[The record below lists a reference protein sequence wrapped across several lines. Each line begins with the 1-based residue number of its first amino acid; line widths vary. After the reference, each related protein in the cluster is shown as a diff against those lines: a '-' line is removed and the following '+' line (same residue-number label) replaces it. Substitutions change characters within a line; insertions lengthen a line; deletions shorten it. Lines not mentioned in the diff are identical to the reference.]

1 MDTATAARVI
11 DITSLLDTVQDA
23 TPDELAEMHPPRP
36 ALTLVGAP
44 TGDIAVGATVLV
56 DPDAASAA
64 AQCARTELG
73 VAERWALFCG
83 AHWRWTW
90 MGEDAG
96 YWRRWDGRLWRRATD
111 GDVIQ
116 TLVAVIREG
125 MQRLELPHLAPARDV
140 REHEN
145 PVQVAKDEHIKVAR
159 SFETA
164 SKLRAIA
171 QLLRAIPGVSVTAD
185 VWDADDNILNCRDGI
200 VDLRTGQL
208 GPHDPAAMCTMIAA
222 GSGRHDLPLT
232 VDIQAVLDAYDQ
244 TNDELSGWW
253 QTVAG
258 VAITGHAPRLAQH
271 THGVANAGKTTL
283 AEALL
288 SALGGAK
295 AGLADDSTGYAVTV
309 SVDALQ
315 PLPPGAPRESLA
327 PAEGRRV
334 VLIDEASHARIDANL
349 VKSIASGGLIATRS
363 LYGKART
370 WRSRVTLLLSG
381 NDPLSIP
388 STDGGLADRLY
399 GVELTYAVPPE
410 QRDHDL
416 AYRLQ
421 NDKANL
427 DALLAWAIRGAVAWY
442 GRGGGQAA
450 LCPPEYV
457 SASRQEYVNAANPLR
472 TWLEECIDVLEKP
485 GEDGDLSRCATVAEL
500 RRHYAVWCKRHS
512 VKVVVGPQALP
523 AYLAQ
528 AGHPVDV
535 KRTTSRNGEPAP
547 RTGQFVR
554 TLARPAEQVYVDF

>member
-1 MDTATAARVI
+1 METTSRII
-11 DITSLLDTVQDA
+11 DINGLLAETQGR
-23 TPDELAEMHPPRP
+23 TPEELAATHAPRA

-44 TGDIAVGATVLV
+44 SGDVSVGATPLAE
-56 DPDAASAA
+56 PEAASAA

-73 VAERWALFCG
+73 VAERWAMYCG
-83 AHWRWTW
+83 SHWRWTW

-111 GDVIQ
+111 GDLVQ
-116 TLVAVIREG
+116 TLVAVIRDG
-125 MQRLELPHLAPARDV
+125 MQRLELPHLAPAQDI
-140 REHEN
+140 REGED
-145 PVQVAKDEHIKVAR
+145 PLRVAREDHFKVAR

-164 SKLRAIA
+164 SRLRAIG
-171 QLLRAIPGVSVTAD
+171 QLLRAIPGISVPAD
-185 VWDADDNILNCRDGI
+185 AWDSDDDILNARDGI
-200 VDLRTGQL
+200 VDLRTGEL
-208 GPHDPAAMCTMIAA
+208 RPHDPAAMCTMIAA
-222 GSGRHDLPLT
+222 GSGRSDVPLT
-232 VDIQAVLDAYDQ
+232 ADIHAVLDAYDQ
-244 TNDELSGWW
+244 TNDALSSWW

-309 SVDALQ
+309 NVDALQ

-349 VKSIASGGLIATRS
+349 VKSVASGGLIATRS

-416 AYRLQ
+416 AHRLQ
-421 NDKANL
+421 GDQENL
-427 DALLAWAIRGAVAWY
+427 DSLLAWAIRGAIAWY

-450 LCPPEYV
+450 LCPPAYV
-457 SASRQEYVNAANPLR
+457 AASRQRYVDDANPLR
-472 TWLEECIDVLEKP
+472 VWLDDCVEVLEEP
-485 GEDGDLSRCATVAEL
+485 ATDGNLARCATIAEL
-500 RRHYAVWCKRHS
+500 RRSYARWCRQNG
-512 VKVVVGPQALP
+512 VKPVATRAVP

-528 AGHPVDV
+528 AGHPVDDG
-535 KRTTSRNGEPAP
+535 RTTSRAGEVGNG
-547 RTGQFVR
+547 RTGRFVR
-554 TLARPAEQVYVDF
+554 TLGKPADMVYTGDY